1 MTQKGHFLERSQTV
15 HGEVGLE
22 MVLFRVNMMRN
33 AGQVLLIEGFATRA
47 GISRVMGMAADSE
60 T

>member
-1 MTQKGHFLERSQTV
+1 MTQKGHFLEGSQRV

-33 AGQVLLIEGFATRA
+33 TGQVLLI
-47 GISRVMGMAADSE
+47 
-60 T
+60 